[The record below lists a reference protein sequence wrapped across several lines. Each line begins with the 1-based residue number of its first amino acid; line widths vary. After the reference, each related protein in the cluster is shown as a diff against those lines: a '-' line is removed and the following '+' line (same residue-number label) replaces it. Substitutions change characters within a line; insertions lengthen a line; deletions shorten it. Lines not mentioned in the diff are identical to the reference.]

1 MLKPVL
7 ELTSAASPLVERC
20 AELCPTLEILRIRM
34 PHARPMLFYWALHEA
49 SLPEAVVLKIKV
61 HF

>member
-7 ELTSAASPLVERC
+7 ELTSAASPHVERG
-20 AELCPTLEILRIRM
+20 AKLGPTLESLRIRV